1 MAGFKEILVRTR
13 TAAILIGIL
22 AAVLWLDSV
31 LLPVLLAMVIFFA
44 TNEYFRFLH
53 RKDIY
58 PHTLA
63 VLFPALAIPFIVHF
77 GLPVIAC
84 LGLLLFFIV
93 LLSILRYPGS
103 RYKPKFLS
111 ELTAAVFGVVYLSLL
126 PSSLIPL
133 RQRGFWICLTPLVLT
148 WLYDSFAYF
157 VGSAAGRHKLAPAI
171 SPGKSWEGTIAGFV
185 LTFPCAWLLL
195 RFVLPRFNAIDAAAV
210 TIGIGVV
217 GTAADLLESA
227 MKREVDLK
235 DSSHV
240 FPGHGG
246 VLDRIDSLIFNLPFF
261 YLYLIG
267 RGS

>member
-1 MAGFKEILVRTR
+1 MAGFKEVLVRTR
-13 TAAILIGIL
+13 TAVILIGIL
-22 AAVLWLDSV
+22 AVVLWLDSIF
-31 LLPVLLAMVIFFA
+31 LPLLLAMVIFFA

-63 VLFPALAIPFIVHF
+63 VLLPALAIPFIVHF
-77 GLPVIAC
+77 CLPLLVC
-84 LGLLLFFIV
+84 LGLFLFFII

-111 ELTAAVFGVVYLSLL
+111 ELTAAVFGIVYLSLL
-126 PSSLIPL
+126 PSTIIPL
-133 RQRGFWICLTPLVLT
+133 RQMGLWICLTPLCLT

-157 VGSAAGRHKLAPAI
+157 VGSATGRHKMAPTI
-171 SPGKSWEGTIAGFV
+171 SPKKSWEGTIAGFI

-195 RFVLPRFNAIDAAAV
+195 RFVRPQLTVVDAAV
-210 TIGIGVV
+210 ITIGIGVI
-217 GTAADLLESA
+217 GTTADLLESA

-235 DSSHV
+235 DSSNV

-261 YLYLIG
+261 YLYLIS